1 MRTFTWCCI
10 AGVATSGVVMALVAT
25 NPWMGL
31 LPLMGLPLMFLSL
44 KAQSDLRRYN
54 QERTELV
61 QETMDDLHRWM
72 ER

>member
-1 MRTFTWCCI
+1 
-10 AGVATSGVVMALVAT
+10 MALVAT

-61 QETMDDLHRWM
+61 QETLDDLHRWM